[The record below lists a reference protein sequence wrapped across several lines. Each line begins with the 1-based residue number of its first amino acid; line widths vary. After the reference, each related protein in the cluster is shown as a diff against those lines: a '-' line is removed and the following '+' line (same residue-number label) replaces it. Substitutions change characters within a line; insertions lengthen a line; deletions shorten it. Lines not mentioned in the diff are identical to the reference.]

1 MAVACGA
8 HVLHDGYTDL
18 FYVLLPIWQAECG
31 LGYAEI
37 GALRALYGGSMA
49 SFQVPAGIIAER
61 LGGPLILGLGTA
73 LAGEA
78 AEAGQVAAWPGE
90 IGDQTHPTGSP
101 TPVKTIGIVEVP
113 PFAARAEGVP
123 LSRSNRLC
131 GR

>member
-1 MAVACGA
+1 MGRARASDHGGCLRA

-73 LAGEA
+73 LSAKLLKPVRLPPGRTMSHA
-78 AEAGQVAAWPGE
+78 CRWRLKAEKGPQERRRVLFGA
-90 IGDQTHPTGSP
+90 
-101 TPVKTIGIVEVP
+101 
-113 PFAARAEGVP
+113 
-123 LSRSNRLC
+123 
-131 GR
+131 